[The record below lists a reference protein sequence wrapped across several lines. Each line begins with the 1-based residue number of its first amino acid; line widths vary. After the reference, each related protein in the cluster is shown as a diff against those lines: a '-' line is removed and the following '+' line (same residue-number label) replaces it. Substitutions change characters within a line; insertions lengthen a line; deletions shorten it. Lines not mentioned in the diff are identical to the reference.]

1 MTTEQ
6 ALAQIGQLGGIMM
19 QDSNSEVRALGAAI
33 FTFLIAHQEGGKQ
46 GMDGLIFKVLDFIQ
60 DRISVKAEEEAQLE
74 NLLLDLNI
82 SFSNED

>member
-33 FTFLIAHQEGGKQ
+33 FT
-46 GMDGLIFKVLDFIQ
+46 
-60 DRISVKAEEEAQLE
+60 
-74 NLLLDLNI
+74 NPN
-82 SFSNED
+82 